1 MSDHQHDHQEE
12 RDPLFPPATG
22 DVSQSSDWIVGVID
36 DLSVAQQAE
45 RALLDAGFADTDV
58 VLLSGPEA
66 IHRLQVKEEQRGP
79 LGWVRKAFA
88 SVTTDA
94 DYFESAYE
102 ADASAGHAI
111 INIHSDDPNWISR
124 ATAILKRYDAHTM
137 KHYGPW
143 VITDLP

>member
-1 MSDHQHDHQEE
+1 MSNHQHNHQEE

-22 DVSQSSDWIVGVID
+22 DVSQSADWIVGVID
-36 DLSVAQQAE
+36 NLSVAQQAE

-102 ADASAGHAI
+102 EHANAGHAI

-124 ATAILKRYDAHTM
+124 ATAILKRYDAHNV